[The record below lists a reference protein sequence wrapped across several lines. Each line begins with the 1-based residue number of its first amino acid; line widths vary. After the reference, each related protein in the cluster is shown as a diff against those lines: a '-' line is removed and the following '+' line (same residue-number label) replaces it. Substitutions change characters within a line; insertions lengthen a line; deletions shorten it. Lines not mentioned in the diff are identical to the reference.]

1 MSRLLARITGFFSSR
16 TQVGVDKAGNR
27 YFTRTEE
34 LDGRLKE
41 KRWVVFKGEQDPTS
55 VPDFILI
62 FYSVYF
68 VSYTHWFEMLIIV
81 VEWICWLNGQRK
93 IAPTP
98 EEIAELEARRERVKL
113 NVALLK
119 KEEKEKRAKEGSIPK
134 RTSSS
139 IVGGPDLKS
148 FLRQFPSGSEGTLFF
163 HFCCCPGFCVKA
175 TEIHHLIERS
185 DKRQEPTGAKDGER
199 TKETET
205 EEAKPVPDLAKQYL
219 KFRPYFQVFGAN
231 RIWQILQA
239 RDVATTNMITVT
251 PQQTPLIPSC
261 CPHHEASGSINTL
274 TGFSFS
280 DEMHHCPMKFNSL
293 WCNTLE
299 SHILYRAN
307 VVSVPKL
314 SSENFLGG

>member
-1 MSRLLARITGFFSSR
+1 MSRLLARIAGFFSSR

-34 LDGRLKE
+34 LDGRMKE

-55 VPDFILI
+55 VP
-62 FYSVYF
+62 
-68 VSYTHWFEMLIIV
+68 

-119 KEEKEKRAKEGSIPK
+119 KEEKEKRAKEGTIPK
-134 RTSSS
+134 RTSSG

-148 FLRQFPSGSEGTLFF
+148 FLRQFPSGSEG
-163 HFCCCPGFCVKA
+163 
-175 TEIHHLIERS
+175 

-205 EEAKPVPDLAKQYL
+205 EEAKPVPEFHTMAEVKRRDKKVELHSSC
-219 KFRPYFQVFGAN
+219 QVSCECDRNEALHGV
-231 RIWQILQA
+231 QHA
-239 RDVATTNMITVT
+239 RCLRV
-251 PQQTPLIPSC
+251 
-261 CPHHEASGSINTL
+261 
-274 TGFSFS
+274 
-280 DEMHHCPMKFNSL
+280 
-293 WCNTLE
+293 
-299 SHILYRAN
+299 
-307 VVSVPKL
+307 
-314 SSENFLGG
+314 